1 MNFDL
6 GSNSNRLVL
15 LVVSG
20 IALLLALNVY
30 QKSLGRNV
38 AVSLSVVTIVV
49 VGYFAYNLLNEEDDV
64 NSTYFN

>member
-49 VGYFAYNLLNEEDDV
+49 VGFLH
-64 NSTYFN
+64 TIF